1 MYMDEKLDEKEK
13 AEFLHHLFQSKRP
26 TISLEDLVEVEKLV
40 KEEIEEL
47 VNFPLKYSET
57 YKFFSEYLKEFC
69 FTGL

>member
-1 MYMDEKLDEKEK
+1 MRLDEKEK

-26 TISLEDLVEVEKLV
+26 TTSLEDLVEVEKLV